1 MQNQHKKFIFSE
13 VGKENDMEQ
22 RHFDE
27 FYEEVFIEMERK
39 YGPVEELNVCENIGE
54 HMVHILTEKRE

>member
-1 MQNQHKKFIFSE
+1 
-13 VGKENDMEQ
+13 MEQ

-54 HMVHILTEKRE
+54 HMVHLQTEKRE